1 MKTFKEYLSESVK
14 TYPFRI
20 KVAGDMTAEDEG
32 TLKYALEK
40 FSIAEFKKVGK
51 TPIQSL
57 PLDFPKVRNTEV
69 NVYEVSTHYPTTPQE
84 LSEKLM
90 MCLKR
95 PLENII
101 VRNPGDPL
109 EEYQQP
115 HEKREGAL
123 LTDGEY
129 KEAGDPKFDSF
140 WGANYNAKFLQGL
153 HTEAEARRKALGEVI
168 PEGSQEVQST
178 EASAGSSL
186 LKPAPDPRK
195 K

>member
-1 MKTFKEYLSESVK
+1 MKTFKEYLSESIK

-32 TLKYALEK
+32 SLKCALDK

-51 TPIQSL
+51 TPIQAL

-69 NVYEVSTHYPTTPQE
+69 FVYEVSTHYPTTPQE
-84 LSEKLM
+84 LTEKIKE
-90 MCLKR
+90 CLGR

-115 HEKREGAL
+115 QEEKSGTL
-123 LTDGEY
+123 LTDNEY

-153 HTEAEARRKALGEVI
+153 HAEAEARRKARGEQI

-186 LKPAPDPRK
+186 LKQAPDPRK